1 MSKLSSADGQLQQHC
16 EECKQSGTHKV
27 IGQLS
32 FCTNCIAGYSGW
44 KGRYVY
50 RGKFEE
56 TIEVAVKIIHKHK
69 TTDEIINRLESE
81 TLLGLNVHP
90 NIVRYHAREQ
100 DDDCWYVN
108 VNNDEENNQKY
119 VTKSLNTHQV
129 HWNGIVCRDFV

>member
-1 MSKLSSADGQLQQHC
+1 MSELSSVDEQLQQHC
-16 EECKQSGTHKV
+16 KKCKQSGMLIV
-27 IGQLS
+27 IGKLS
-32 FCTNCIAGYSGW
+32 FCNCGLGGGSYNL
-44 KGRYVY
+44 VF

-100 DDDCWYVN
+100 HDDCWFVN
-108 VNNDEENNQKY
+108 LNNDEENNYKY

-129 HWNGIVCRDFV
+129 HWNGIV